1 MILTKVLKKD
11 VTVSFLPENIT
22 MVTIHPIAENS
33 DLDSTNDSHRQKYY
47 NERKSSLRGRTAAI
61 CAVALD
67 EEKYIDEW
75 VDYNLAIGF
84 QGLYIYDNGKNN
96 VLKKWQLQRK
106 DNRIKVIHHPSQEA
120 PQFSAYNNCA
130 RKAMKDGFYWA
141 AFFDVDEYLVLKKH
155 EYVAGFLKEYCLNGS
170 VGVNWKV
177 FGTANH
183 SLYQPIPVLKRFQ
196 YYTPNST
203 INEHIKSIVR
213 LRDFNRT
220 KHPHYTILKKG
231 FKNKN
236 TNGQIIKG
244 PYMDPVYDVA
254 ALHHYRTKSREEYIQ
269 KTVRGRADLPPNYT
283 ETALKIKD
291 AIEGKLD
298 VGTTFD
304 DSAWKVLRERV
315 PKYKIYEKE

>member
-1 MILTKVLKKD
+1 MIATKVLKK
-11 VTVSFLPENIT
+11 TVSVSFVPENLPMIT
-22 MVTIHPIAENS
+22 VHSIAEKSN
-33 DLDSTNDSHRQKYY
+33 LDSYNDSHRQEYY
-47 NERKSSLRGRTAAI
+47 NERHSSLRGLTAAI

-84 QGLYIYDNGKNN
+84 QGLYIYDNSQNN
-96 VLKKWQLQRK
+96 ALKEWKGQRK
-106 DNRIKVIHHPSQEA
+106 DNRIKVFHHPSQKA
-120 PQFSAYNNCA
+120 PQFSAYNDCA

-141 AFFDVDEYLVLKKH
+141 AFFDIDEYLVLKKNK
-155 EYVAGFLKEYCLNGS
+155 YVAGFLKKYCVNGS
-170 VGVNWKV
+170 VGINWKV
-177 FGTANH
+177 FGTGNH
-183 SLYQPIPVLKRFQ
+183 SLYQPIPVLKQFQ

-203 INEHIKSIVR
+203 INRHIKSIVR

-220 KHPHYTILKKG
+220 KHPHFMILKKG
-231 FKNKN
+231 FNNKN

-254 ALHHYRTKSREEYIQ
+254 VLHHYRTKSKEEYIQ

-283 ETALKIKD
+283 EIVLKVKE
-291 AIEGKLD
+291 AIDGKLD

-304 DSAWKVLRERV
+304 DSAWKVLCERV
-315 PKYKIYEKE
+315 PKYKTYE